1 MKNIVEKLRYLFP
14 GKQFVVLLLNCAGL
28 FVVSLFEMFGV
39 AAILPI
45 IQLAIGN
52 PITGYLETISG
63 IFNNASRE
71 ELIVYLSILLVTSF
85 VLKGVLSLA
94 IKWWSSGFIAHQQSA
109 TSVTLLS
116 AYMHDSYAHHRQR
129 TTAQILRDINDAV
142 GQTYSAFIAGTMA
155 VIGEFFSIFILTI
168 FLIVIMPGPAL
179 LAFIYF
185 GLTAFLLQHFLRRVN
200 AKQGRLQMESAIE
213 AMNAALESIVGFREN
228 RLHGMT
234 DRNIFRY
241 QQKRLKAVDA
251 QRKSTFFTD
260 LPKYLLEVI
269 FVIGIALLLG
279 FMTFQNGDDSAPY
292 LLVFA
297 GACVRILPSYTR
309 LVGALG
315 TVRVGASASDLV
327 VDKIKEFT
335 TGQDVKLI
343 ATEPDIEEFAV
354 VNAHNKAVEI
364 SVENLSFNYPDSP
377 RKVLQQISFS
387 IPFGTSL
394 ALVGGSGSG
403 KTTLVDL
410 ILGLFAPTDGT
421 VTVNGADIQK
431 NLSGWHQQVGYV
443 PQNVFLGDSTV
454 VEAIAFGLKPEEID
468 YDRVWECINIT
479 ELRDVIDSL
488 EHGIDTAIGEH
499 GTRLSGGQRQR
510 LGIARAL
517 YRNPSVL
524 ILDEATSA
532 LDNETE
538 HKITQTINRLA
549 KEITVIIV
557 AHRLSTVRNVDQL
570 LYLSGGRIM
579 SQGTFSEVRAH
590 NKEFARLV
598 ELGQL
603 PD

>member
-1 MKNIVEKLRYLFP
+1 MKNIVEKLRFLFP
-14 GKQFVVLLLNCAGL
+14 GKQFIFLMLNCLGL
-28 FVVSLFEMFGV
+28 FAVSLFEMFGV

-45 IQLAIGN
+45 IQLSMGN
-52 PITGYLETISG
+52 PITGYLQIISSV
-63 IFNNASRE
+63 FNGASRE
-71 ELIVYLSILLVTSF
+71 KLIIYLSVLLVASF
-85 VLKGVLSLA
+85 VFKGIFSLA

-109 TSVTLLS
+109 TSVSLLS
-116 AYMHDSYAHHRQR
+116 AYMHDSYANHRQR

-142 GQTYSAFIAGTMA
+142 GQTYSAFVSGIIA
-155 VIGEFFSIFILTI
+155 VLGEFFSIFILMV
-168 FLIVIMPGPAL
+168 FLLVIMPQAAI

-185 GLTAFLLQHFLRRVN
+185 GLTAFLLQYLLRNINV
-200 AKQGRLQMESAIE
+200 KQGNLQMESAIE

-228 RLHGMT
+228 RLHGVT
-234 DRNIFRY
+234 DRHVY
-241 QQKRLKAVDA
+241 QYQEKRLKAVNA
-251 QRKSTFFTD
+251 QRRSTFYLD

-279 FMTFQNGDDSAPY
+279 FVTFKNGAESAPY

-309 LVGALG
+309 LVGSMG
-315 TVRVGASASDLV
+315 TVRVGRSASDLV
-327 VDKIKEFT
+327 VESIKKF
-335 TGQDVKLI
+335 GVRDNLSLI
-343 ATEPDIEEFAV
+343 HRDPPIGEFAHI
-354 VNAHNKAVEI
+354 NQHQRPSCI
-364 SVENLSFNYPDSP
+364 SVEHVEFSYPDSE
-377 RKVLQQISFS
+377 RKVLRNINFE
-387 IPFGTSL
+387 IPYGTSI
-394 ALVGGSGSG
+394 AFVGGSGSG

-410 ILGLFAPTDGT
+410 LLGLFTPTHGE
-421 VTVNGADIQK
+421 VKVNGK
-431 NLSGWHQQVGYV
+431 NILDDLHLWHQSVGYV

-454 VEAIAFGLKPEEID
+454 LEAIAFGLKPEEID
-468 YDRVWECINIT
+468 HERVWECIKAT
-479 ELRDVIDSL
+479 ELSDVIDSL
-488 EHGIDTAIGEH
+488 ADGILTEIGEH

-538 HKITQTINRLA
+538 YKITQTINRLSR
-549 KEITVIIV
+549 EITVIIV

-570 LYLSGGRIM
+570 LYLADGIIK
-579 SQGTFSEVRAH
+579 SQGSFSEVRES